1 MKIVVFRCLVNEAAV
16 AGWTAVAHTRADTAM
31 LDSIVFCFARKLV
44 GSRALKK
51 NELSQPATQV
61 SEVGSALPV
70 EHVAH
75 LSDASVWR
83 LVRSVPVNIE
93 LQIRRLK

>member
-1 MKIVVFRCLVNEAAV
+1 MLGSIALFVV
-16 AGWTAVAHTRADTAM
+16 
-31 LDSIVFCFARKLV
+31 RKLL
-44 GSRALKK
+44 GPRTFKK
-51 NELSQPATQV
+51 LSQPATQV

-70 EHVAH
+70 EHVNR

-93 LQIRRLK
+93 LQKSTPKMIESHSSK